1 MYLDS
6 FGIVVLPFGIFLATQ
21 APIETTTSLP
31 TLVAC
36 IIFAPGPMRVRD
48 PIKLDPPIKTC
59 PDIIENSDMVTL

>member
-1 MYLDS
+1 MYFDS
-6 FGIVVLPFGIFLATQ
+6 FGIVVFPSGIFLATH
-21 APIETTTSLP
+21 APMETTTSLP

>member
-6 FGIVVLPFGIFLATQ
+6 FGIVVLPSGIFLATH
-21 APIETTTSLP
+21 APMETTTLLP

-48 PIKLDPPIKTC
+48 PIKQDPPIKT
-59 PDIIENSDMVTL
+59 

>member
-6 FGIVVLPFGIFLATQ
+6 FGIVVLPSGIFLASH
-21 APIETTTSLP
+21 APMETTTLSP

-48 PIKLDPPIKTC
+48 PIKQDPPIKT
-59 PDIIENSDMVTL
+59 